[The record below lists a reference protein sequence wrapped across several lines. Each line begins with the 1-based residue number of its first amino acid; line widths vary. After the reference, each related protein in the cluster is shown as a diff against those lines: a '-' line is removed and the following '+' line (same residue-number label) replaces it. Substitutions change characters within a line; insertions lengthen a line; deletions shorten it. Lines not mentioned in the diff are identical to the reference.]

1 MNLLSIKNIEFLP
14 CFNYIEKCEE
24 AHLYDFIQE
33 NIYNKNQKQLV
44 QLKEL
49 GPEKYVENL
58 RKTLPKK
65 KNLQETNIRKNI
77 KESMI
82 ENYVIRN
89 KQSKTFLQELNIKIF
104 LKIISNKNII
114 IENGE
119 ITKINL

>member
-1 MNLLSIKNIEFLP
+1 MLSIKNAEFLP

-33 NIYNKNQKQLV
+33 NIYKKNQKQMAK
-44 QLKEL
+44 LKEL
-49 GPEKYVENL
+49 GPEKYVDNL
-58 RKTLPKK
+58 RKTLPKNK
-65 KNLQETNIRKNI
+65 DHSEPNIRKNI

-89 KQSKTFLQELNIKIF
+89 KQSRTFLQELNIKIF

-119 ITKINL
+119 IIKINL